1 MKRSS
6 APLTDNEKSMV
17 ISVYN
22 YFSGVNFKTEN
33 HQKTIL
39 RKRVSDALNISESMV
54 GVVVV
59 D

>member
-1 MKRSS
+1 MKRSGAS
-6 APLTDNEKSMV
+6 LTDNEKSIV
-17 ISVYN
+17 IFVYN

-33 HQKTIL
+33 HQKITL
-39 RKRVSDALNISESMV
+39 RKWVSDALNISESMV